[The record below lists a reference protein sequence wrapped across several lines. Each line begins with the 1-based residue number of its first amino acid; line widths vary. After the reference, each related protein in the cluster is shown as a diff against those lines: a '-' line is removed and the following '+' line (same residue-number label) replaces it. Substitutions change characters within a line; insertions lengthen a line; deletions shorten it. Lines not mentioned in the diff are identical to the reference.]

1 MFNKD
6 YFIGLGTLFVCIWLL
21 NYFTGTS
28 YIGNSIKSCIII
40 FLCYTLGKFIVYK
53 LKDKF

>member
-21 NYFTGTS
+21 NYFTRTS